1 MMEAGATAQL
11 VLVGSAL
18 QRQLCTLAG
27 RAWETARMCFA
38 RGDILPVELTSRYAS
53 AADFFFAAAGA
64 ILELVGVCHV
74 TQSVS
79 S

>member
-1 MMEAGATAQL
+1 MMEAGAATQF
-11 VLVGSAL
+11 VGSAF
-18 QRQLCTLAG
+18 QQQLCTLAG

-64 ILELVGVCHV
+64 ILEMVGVRPV
-74 TQSVS
+74 LQSVS
-79 S
+79 T